1 VKVEFFRGRR
11 LDRARGSS
19 ACFGSWRLNAVADG
33 APDQGTTEIVMN
45 NGPAFRLSEVLKNAN
60 ANNFQRQKTSKL
72 GAHLGGE
79 YG

>member
-1 VKVEFFRGRR
+1 
-11 LDRARGSS
+11 
-19 ACFGSWRLNAVADG
+19 VADG
-33 APDQGTTEIVMN
+33 ASDQGTTEIVMN